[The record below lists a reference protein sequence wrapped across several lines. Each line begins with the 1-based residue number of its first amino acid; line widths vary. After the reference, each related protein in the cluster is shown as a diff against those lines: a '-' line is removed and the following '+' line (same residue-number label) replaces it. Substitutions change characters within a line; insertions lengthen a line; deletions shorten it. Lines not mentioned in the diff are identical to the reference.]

1 MNHGLE
7 PFEKNSSEQ
16 QVDARILAF
25 IFTNLL
31 LTLLFRAIA
40 EELYCK
46 GSEPRW
52 ITERCQVT
60 QNGSES
66 HYFWTLYA
74 HQ

>member
-1 MNHGLE
+1 MLE
-7 PFEKNSSEQ
+7 FI
-16 QVDARILAF
+16 ILAF

-31 LTLLFRAIA
+31 LTLCFRAIA